1 MSKTFSAYDV
11 QKHKL
16 EKLMSNI
23 DKPVHIP
30 ESKGD
35 RKFPDA
41 PEFVR
46 NIMGSSAGAGS
57 GEFHVYR
64 HLRRKE
70 YARQKFITEQ
80 AKKEER
86 DQEFQERLEKKKR
99 EAEERT
105 EKKRLKR
112 LKKKQKRKQSG
123 NKKNK
128 VNSKTDDD
136 DDDDDEEDNDQE
148 SQETEKQSEEVK
160 GDPERGRNVTDE
172 PRGAQ
177 DDTEEKSG

>member
-128 VNSKTDDD
+128 DNSKTD

-148 SQETEKQSEEVK
+148 SQETEKVK
-160 GDPERGRNVTDE
+160 GDPESGQNVTDE
-172 PRGAQ
+172 PRGVQ
-177 DDTEEKSG
+177 DDTKEKSG